1 MFLFCLFAFKK
12 KKKCHVLVIIFVRV
26 LGECTAILIKWIS
39 VVSRVMTDAIAM
51 TFTSLKLPAISL
63 PLPLLC

>member
-1 MFLFCLFAFKK
+1 MFLFCLFVCFQ
-12 KKKCHVLVIIFVRV
+12 KCHVLVIIFVRV

-51 TFTSLKLPAISL
+51 TFTSCQLSAFPCPSYVKRL
-63 PLPLLC
+63 